1 MIATHSSS
9 NFLDLLKCFFF
20 SEEILCLFIYT
31 LKNKVAT
38 TALAPNNHSFKS

>member
-9 NFLDLLKCFFF
+9 NFRFVK
-20 SEEILCLFIYT
+20 ILCLFIYT